1 MANWTEKDIKQ
12 LNKAVNKYPP
22 GTKSRI
28 EKISAILYYKY
39 TEE

>member
-1 MANWTEKDIKQ
+1 MANWTEKDIKL

-22 GTKSRI
+22 GTKRRI
-28 EKISAILYYKY
+28 EKISALLDYKF